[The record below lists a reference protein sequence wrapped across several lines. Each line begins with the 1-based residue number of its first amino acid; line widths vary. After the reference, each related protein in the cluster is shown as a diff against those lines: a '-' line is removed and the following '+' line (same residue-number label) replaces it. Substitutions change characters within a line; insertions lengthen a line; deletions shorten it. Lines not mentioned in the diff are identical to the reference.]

1 MAIKSM
7 TGFAR
12 RDGSLNGATWHW
24 EVRSVNNRSLDL
36 RLRLPPGYETLEPAV
51 RDATAKRITR
61 GSVSINL
68 RAERETGEAQ
78 VRLNETALAAAI
90 KATER
95 IRQITGGE
103 PPRAEGLL
111 ALKGVL
117 ELIENPEDE
126 AETAR
131 LHEAMLKSFTEALD
145 GMVAAREA
153 EGRRLKTVL
162 DAQVD
167 EIDRLTRLVEAA
179 PGRRPEAIKARIK
192 ELVSKLLDSANSF
205 DPARLH
211 QEAVL
216 IATRSDVEEEL
227 KRLACAHRRCARS
240 VRRGQCHRPQAG
252 FPGPGIQPR
261 GQYVDIEGR
270 RRRDFAPRPGVES
283 GHRPVARAG
292 AEH

>member
-126 AETAR
+126 TATAR

-145 GMVAAREA
+145 GMVAARDA
-153 EGRRLKTVL
+153 EGRRLKTAL
-162 DAQVD
+162 DAQVLSCV
-167 EIDRLTRLVEAA
+167 IRLR
-179 PGRRPEAIKARIK
+179 
-192 ELVSKLLDSANSF
+192 S
-205 DPARLH
+205 PA
-211 QEAVL
+211 
-216 IATRSDVEEEL
+216 
-227 KRLACAHRRCARS
+227 
-240 VRRGQCHRPQAG
+240 
-252 FPGPGIQPR
+252 PGPGRSPR
-261 GQYVDIEGR
+261 SRSARSR
-270 RRRDFAPRPGVES
+270 R
-283 GHRPVARAG
+283 
-292 AEH
+292 